1 MKKALL
7 SMVMA
12 FALVGSMAG
21 CAQAPDGNAPAD
33 GTGTAGQAV
42 EAACQ
47 SEDAN
52 AGSEVKSYV
61 VSRVDGEPDWESIP
75 QLEIDNQQWLEP
87 VVITAHAQLCY
98 SDEAFYVRMWAEEAN
113 VRAEYPE
120 SDLLAKTYED
130 SCLEFFISPVPGDSR
145 YLNFEFN
152 PNCAVGA
159 EIGAT
164 KAGRTRLVRSDDPY
178 NAAATRTEN
187 GWEITYQVPFDLIRQ
202 LTRISRPNRGR
213 RFAATST
220 SAATSPSRSTT
231 SRGTRSKAT
240 RPTSI
245 CPNTSASSC
254 LSSVRVSRA
263 SANARSAFGCCGV
276 FVRAV
281 PVWARGRYHRVT

>member
-12 FALVGSMAG
+12 IVLAGAMAG
-21 CAQAPDGNAPAD
+21 CAQAPDGGASAGD
-33 GTGTAGQAV
+33 DAGTADQVV
-42 EAACQ
+42 EAAGQ
-47 SEDAN
+47 GEGAN
-52 AGSEVKSYV
+52 AEAAVKSYV

-87 VVITAHAQLCY
+87 VDIAAHAQLGY

-202 LTRISRPNRGR
+202 LYPDFSAESGTTLRGNFYKCGNLTVQKHYLSWSPIESDTPN
-213 RFAATST
+213 FHL
-220 SAATSPSRSTT
+220 PEY
-231 SRGTRSKAT
+231 
-240 RPTSI
+240 
-245 CPNTSASSC
+245 
-254 LSSVRVSRA
+254 
-263 SANARSAFGCCGV
+263 FGELV
-276 FVRAV
+276 LE
-281 PVWARGRYHRVT
+281 